1 MSERQPIGAGGEQPQ
16 QRRRLLERVAQR
28 FGLGEK
34 TTPEKQPDKPRITS
48 EGKSEGK
55 IVISPKLQE
64 SNFDCGQTVLDML
77 GYKGHE
83 MYPGHEISSSE
94 LRDIPGAREVTLPV
108 GREEEL
114 DYNYPKVWIIL
125 GKDKVAGA
133 NHWVIRHKGKI
144 YCPTIG
150 EMDAEEYKRRYVS
163 FVLQEF
169 EIPVEGQQTPEE
181 FYGQHGNTQSKAAK
195 KDTGKDTSVTHK
207 KVREPGEYGSREW
220 AEWMARTVGEY
231 DADWWY
237 NCAGARAHRGES

>member
-1 MSERQPIGAGGEQPQ
+1 MSEQQPIGAGGEQLQ
-16 QRRRLLERVAQR
+16 QRRGLRERVAQR
-28 FGLGEK
+28 LGLGK
-34 TTPEKQPDKPRITS
+34 KTPEEQPDKPRITS
-48 EGKSEGK
+48 EGKSEGE
-55 IVISPKLQE
+55 IIISPKLQE
-64 SNFDCGQTVLDML
+64 SNFDCGQTVLDIL

-83 MYPGHEISSSE
+83 MYPGHEISSSK

-125 GKDKVAGA
+125 GKDKVAGV
-133 NHWVIRHKGKI
+133 NHWVIRHKDKI

-150 EMDAEEYKRRYVS
+150 VMDAEEYKKRYVS

-169 EIPVEGQQTPEE
+169 EIPVKGQQTPEE
-181 FYGQHGNTQSKAAK
+181 FYGQHGNAQSKAVE
-195 KDTGKDTSVTHK
+195 KDTGKDTSVTHEEA
-207 KVREPGEYGSREW
+207 RGPGEYGSREW
-220 AEWMARTVGEY
+220 AEWMARTTGKY